1 MPLHV
6 ELFCRDRLPRMPRGL
21 LKPSFQEC
29 MLLGP
34 FLECLCY
41 VDPLIDPFSR
51 FGSEGPWMTYGTL
64 DVLLFTA

>member
-1 MPLHV
+1 
-6 ELFCRDRLPRMPRGL
+6 
-21 LKPSFQEC
+21 